1 MNIEQ
6 WKQYYTGILSR
17 TFLRPE
23 KKAEIIERCG
33 GLKVRILSDNKSNMI
48 NRKETEDEAIV
59 RLKAEVISIKAV
71 MV

>member
-1 MNIEQ
+1 MTTEQ
-6 WKQYYTGILSR
+6 WKQYYEGILSR

-23 KKAEIIERCG
+23 KKPEIIERCG
-33 GLKVRILSDNKSNMI
+33 GIKVRMLPDNKSNMI
-48 NRKETEDEAIV
+48 NRKETEDEAIE